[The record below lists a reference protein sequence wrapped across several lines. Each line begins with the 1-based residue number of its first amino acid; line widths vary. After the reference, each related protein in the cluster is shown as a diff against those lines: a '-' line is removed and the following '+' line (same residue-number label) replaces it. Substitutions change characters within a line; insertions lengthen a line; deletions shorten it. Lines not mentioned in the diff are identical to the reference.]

1 MRVGGPATAQAAW
14 IEPFIRHAV
23 EDHVPIDFVSTHVYA
38 NDTAKD
44 VFGTNESIPRTEMV
58 GRAVRK
64 VHDQVKASARPDLPI
79 FWSEYN
85 ASYKNEPEVTDA
97 TFMGPWLANTIRQSD
112 GLTDMLSYWTF
123 SDVFEEQG
131 VSNSPSMAATV

>member
-1 MRVGGPATAQAAW
+1 MKNVNPQLRVGGPATAQAAW

-23 EDHVPIDFVSTHVYA
+23 EHHVPIDFVSTHVYA

-44 VFGTNESIPRTEMV
+44 VFGTDESIPRTEMV

-64 VHDQVKASARPDLPI
+64 VHDQVAASARPDLPI

-85 ASYKNEPEVTDA
+85 ASYKNEPDGHRRPVHGTVARQHHPPSA
-97 TFMGPWLANTIRQSD
+97 TA
-112 GLTDMLSYWTF
+112 
-123 SDVFEEQG
+123 
-131 VSNSPSMAATV
+131 